1 MSLVDV
7 LPHDCSLSIGH
18 TNYGAWFA
26 IVRCNFLFSYHWV
39 HPRVGPVCSPR
50 SWATLMQC
58 LSVPITLA
66 SRLPRARVS
75 NFQRYDLL
83 IGLCGPGVVGFPLQN
98 RLMEMEST
106 LWIEEVWIPKLQ
118 QEGDASIME
127 QIAALPGITKGQ
139 LDKFNKVQLF
149 LRVIIFVELLNL
161 NGKYIPDIMLIG
173 DWQAGSDWEWMRQ
186 LHP

>member
-1 MSLVDV
+1 MTV
-7 LPHDCSLSIGH
+7 LRQLAIPIMVRGLPLFVVIFCYPIIGCIQE
-18 TNYGAWFA
+18 FA
-26 IVRCNFLFSYHWV
+26 PFVARAHEPPSC
-39 HPRVGPVCSPR
+39 
-50 SWATLMQC
+50 
-58 LSVPITLA
+58 SVPFTLA